1 LEQQKQTEKL
11 VEEMK
16 AHNSKTIPSFGVP
29 VTVSKGGKMLGDPHK
44 HTSSS
49 GRRKTASKQFIFLS
63 LILNCLFVL
72 SPFSGGIFVIL

>member
-44 HTSSS
+44 NTFSPS
-49 GRRKTASKQFIFLS
+49 GRNQRANNLFFFLQF
-63 LILNCLFVL
+63 
-72 SPFSGGIFVIL
+72 